1 MNVAMLNKDGDK
13 IKDITLNK
21 ELWSKEPNDAVLY
34 NAIKLTRSSL
44 KQGTHSTKRRFE
56 VRGGGKKPWRQ
67 KGSGRARHGSI
78 RSPIW
83 VGGGVVF
90 GPLPGKTKIK
100 MNRKERALALKTA
113 LIHKYKNKE
122 LIFIENLELKD
133 NKTKTALELLT
144 NLKLNKEKTLI
155 IDINLS
161 DNLILATRNLKNIIL
176 LQVDE
181 LNVLDIV
188 NSNKMIITEKAL
200 KAIEEVLV

>member
-13 IKDITLNK
+13 AKDITLNK

-34 NAIKLTRSSL
+34 NAIKLTRNSL

-67 KGSGRARHGSI
+67 KGTGRARHGSI

-83 VGGGVVF
+83 VGGGVAF
-90 GPLPGKTKIK
+90 GPLPGKTKTK
-100 MNRKERALALKTA
+100 MNRKERALALKAA
-113 LIHKYKNKE
+113 LIHKYKNKD
-122 LIFIENLELKD
+122 LILIESLELKD

-155 IDINLS
+155 LDINLS

-188 NSNKMIITEKAL
+188 NSSKMIITEKAL